1 MAAASFWRCIVNS
14 AANNETIEIPTDA
27 KLILP
32 VIKEMMDS
40 LAQKGFRTV
49 VRVAGRMVI
58 LSRLL
63 GSRRGSRMTVNGHRA
78 SSRTGVVGRTG
89 SGAFSKIQIGRGCL
103 RRILKKDRKK

>member
-14 AANNETIEIPTDA
+14 AANNETIEIPTNA
-27 KLILP
+27 KPIFL
-32 VIKEMMDS
+32 VINEMMDS

-63 GSRRGSRMTVNGHRA
+63 AQFEKGFTHNREWSPSILRNRLWPEDMVPLLFSRSRLAVDVFGDSHRG
-78 SSRTGVVGRTG
+78 
-89 SGAFSKIQIGRGCL
+89 
-103 RRILKKDRKK
+103 

>member
-14 AANNETIEIPTDA
+14 AANNETIEIPTNA
-27 KLILP
+27 KPIFL
-32 VIKEMMDS
+32 VINEMMDS
-40 LAQKGFRTV
+40 LAQKGFRTA

-78 SSRTGVVGRTG
+78 SSGTGCGRKTWFTLLF
-89 SGAFSKIQIGRGCL
+89 SRFRLAFFQ
-103 RRILKKDRKK
+103 D